1 VNGAE
6 RERGQLRELA
16 ALYGIQ
22 LSYHDA
28 LGRLVEAP
36 AESLLAALTVLAGPP
51 FYGMEDVG
59 EALAARR
66 AELDSRLIEPVLV
79 AWDGRLSRIALRL
92 APDGRGGGAG
102 SGGATASAHLDLEGG
117 ERRAWTYDLDSLPSS
132 APGMRWL
139 ALSEELPPGYHRLEV
154 KVGDRAARALVIA
167 APVGA
172 YRGDGAPLWGV
183 FLPLYALRTA
193 RSWGAGDLTDLGA
206 LAEWTAGLGGGVVAT
221 LPILATFL
229 DVPYEPSPYAPASR
243 LFWNEL
249 YLDPQR
255 LPEATLCPAAQRL
268 LESTELRDEM
278 RALAAQPLVDY
289 PRLLTLKR
297 RVLEE
302 MAAWFFA
309 HAAAG
314 RQELE
319 AFLAARPEVADYAAF
334 RAVGD
339 RRGERWQAW
348 PERLREGA
356 LAPAD
361 YDEEDRRYHL
371 WVQWA
376 MERQVED
383 AARQARR
390 HGPGLY
396 LDMPLGVHGSAYDVW
411 RARDLFATGVSAGAP
426 PDAFFT
432 KGQDWGFP
440 PLRPERLR
448 ERGYD
453 YLIASLRHHLRH
465 AGVLRLD
472 HVMQLHRLFWVPHG
486 LGAAGGVYV
495 RYPHEELYAVLA
507 LESHRHQAM
516 IVGENLGTVPPE
528 VNEAMDRH
536 GVLGMYVLQYEL
548 APGGGGLQREP
559 PPGSV
564 ASLNTHDMPTFRGFW
579 EGRDVEDLRELG
591 FFDDGQAREER
602 RRRGEQLW
610 QLAARVTAA
619 AGAAAAAETAAAAGA
634 KGDDPYPLVV
644 RCLHEHL
651 AASPARL
658 VLVNLEDLWQE
669 TAPQNVPGTQDHQR
683 PNWRRK
689 ARLSLEELSRRPDV
703 VGALQRIDRLRRG
716 AAPADAGRETG
727 KGGACAIADRRSR
740 TRTCTS
746 STRAPST
753 VSTACSAPTRPT
765 PRRTRPR
772 VAGAWKERTS
782 RCGRRT
788 PASCR

>member
-1 VNGAE
+1 MSGAE
-6 RERGQLRELA
+6 RERQQLRELA
-16 ALYGIQ
+16 VLYGVQ

-28 LGRLVEAP
+28 LGHHVEAP

-51 FYGMEDVG
+51 FYGMEDVE

-66 AELDSRLIEPVLV
+66 TELESRLIEPVLV
-79 AWDGRLSRIALRL
+79 AWDGRLTQIALRL
-92 APDGRGGGAG
+92 PPEGRGGGGG
-102 SGGATASAHLDLEGG
+102 SSGSSATASAHLDLEGG
-117 ERRAWTYDLDSLPSS
+117 ERRAWTYDLASLPAS

-139 ALSEELPPGYHRLEV
+139 ALSEALPPGYHRLEV
-154 KVGDRAARALVIA
+154 KVGGRAARALVIA
-167 APVGA
+167 APVSA

-193 RSWGAGDLTDLGA
+193 RSWGAGDLTDLEA
-206 LAEWTAGLGGGVVAT
+206 LAAWTASLGGGVVAT
-221 LPILATFL
+221 LPILASFL

-249 YLDPQR
+249 YLDPQQ
-255 LPEATLCPAAQRL
+255 LPEAALCPAAQRL
-268 LESTELRDEM
+268 LESTELHAEM

-297 RVLEE
+297 RVLDE

-309 HAAAG
+309 HSSAG
-314 RQELE
+314 RQELDG
-319 AFLAARPEVADYAAF
+319 FLAARPELADYAAF

-339 RRGERWQAW
+339 RRGDSWQAW
-348 PERLREGA
+348 PERLREGS

-361 YDEEDRRYHL
+361 YDEDDCRYHL
-371 WVQWA
+371 WTQWA
-376 MERQVED
+376 MEQQVEK

-411 RARDLFATGVSAGAP
+411 RERDLFAGGVSAGAP

-472 HVMQLHRLFWVPHG
+472 HVMQLHRLFWVPRG
-486 LGAAGGVYV
+486 LEAAGGVYV

-507 LESHRHQAM
+507 LESHRHQAL

-528 VNEAMDRH
+528 VNESMARH
-536 GVLGMYVLQYEL
+536 GVVGMYVVQYEL

-559 PPGSV
+559 PAASV

-579 EGRDVEDLRELG
+579 EGRDVDDLQALG
-591 FFDDGQAREER
+591 LFDERQAAEER
-602 RRRGEQLW
+602 QRRGAQRQQL
-610 QLAARVTAA
+610 
-619 AGAAAAAETAAAAGA
+619 AGAAAAHWPGA
-634 KGDDPYPLVV
+634 WDGRGDPYPLVL
-644 RCLHEHL
+644 RDRLEHL
-651 AASPARL
+651 AASPARM
-658 VLVNLEDLWQE
+658 VLVNLEDLWYE
-669 TAPQNVPGTQDHQR
+669 TEPQNVPGTRADQR

-689 ARLSLEELSRRPDV
+689 ARLSFEEMTRHPEV
-703 VGALQRIDRLRRG
+703 VGALERIDQLRRVAAARLAPAPSPVPA
-716 AAPADAGRETG
+716 AAPESTG
-727 KGGACAIADRRSR
+727 KGEA
-740 TRTCTS
+740 
-746 STRAPST
+746 
-753 VSTACSAPTRPT
+753 
-765 PRRTRPR
+765 
-772 VAGAWKERTS
+772 
-782 RCGRRT
+782 
-788 PASCR
+788 